1 MLKFYSHIGA
11 HQDCITL
18 FDSMRA
24 SNVMPDAFVF
34 PILIKSMGEAD
45 AVLHG
50 HVLKLGH
57 DSDRYVR
64 NAIMYMYAKYGP
76 IDFARRVFDEMP
88 ERMAAD
94 WNSMIS
100 GYWRWG
106 NDVEAGSLFS
116 LMPEKNVIT
125 WTAMVTGYSKTHDLV
140 TARRYFDQMPVKN
153 IISWNA
159 MLSGYS
165 QNGFADEALKL
176 LNELVL
182 NGVQPDDTT
191 WVAVISACSDRADAD
206 LANSIMN
213 MLNEKNVKLNY
224 FVMTALIDMHA
235 KCGNLAAARKIFNE
249 LGVFRNVVSWNAM
262 ISGYTN
268 VGDLKSARELFDI
281 IPCKDVVSWNSMIA
295 GYAQNGQSTMAIELF
310 KKMINSKHTKPDE
323 VTMVSVISSCAHL
336 GALELGKWALNFIY
350 ENQIA
355 LSISGY
361 NSLIFMYSKCG
372 SMKDAEQIF
381 DKMGTKDVISFN
393 TLISGFAA
401 HGRVGKL
408 DEAKDLVTRM
418 PMVPHAGV
426 YGSLLNASRICKRI
440 DIGEFAANQLFKIEP
455 ENSGNYV
462 LLSNMYASMG
472 KWRDVERIRG
482 KMKLLGVK
490 KTTGWSYVEFG
501 GKLHKFIVGD
511 KSHERSNDIY
521 KLLMELRIKMRKSG
535 YIADKESVL
544 RDVDDEEKEE
554 MMGTHS
560 EKLALCFGL
569 LVSDSGAIIRIVKN
583 LRVCWD
589 CHEAMKIIS
598 KLEGREI
605 IVRDNNRF
613 HCFHDGSCSCKD
625 YWYRVGY
632 ILQTIVYVMSLVW
645 VHALSRQK
653 TLCSVHITA
662 FLQKNLFHHCV
673 KSTSSIGLQF
683 NKGSYSVNLCS
694 HFHHSTFDY
703 RSWFS
708 TVSAQDD
715 ENDGTRD
722 LGFDVSGTQLF
733 DAKAESGK
741 PVEFSKVDAHLL
753 PTVLLIGRPNVG
765 KSALFNRLIRRR
777 EALVY
782 NTPNDHVTR
791 DIREGIAKLGDLR
804 FKVLDSAGLE
814 AEALSGSVL
823 GRTAE
828 MTANVLRM
836 CNFALFLID
845 ARDGLQPM
853 DLDVGKWLRKHAP
866 GIKIIMVM
874 NKSESLDDGFGSV
887 IAAASEVRTLGFGD
901 PVALSAETGLGMND
915 LYEVLRPLLEEHML
929 QIVHEAVDETNEDC
943 EFCEEEES
951 KLPLQLAFVGRP
963 NVGKSTLLNAILQEN
978 RVLVG
983 PEAGLTRDSVR
994 VEFEFE
1000 GRTIYMVDTAGW
1012 LQRTKSEKGASS
1024 LSIVQSRK
1032 NLMRAHVVALVLDG
1046 QEVSKARKSMTHD
1059 EVVIARRAIEEG
1071 RGLVVIV
1078 NKMDLLEER
1087 LYDRV
1092 VKAVPEEIQT
1102 MIPQVTGIPV
1112 VFVSAL
1118 EGKGR
1123 IDVMNQV
1130 IETYKK
1136 WCLRLSTARLNRW
1149 LRKVMSRHSWKD
1161 LAAQPKVKYF
1171 TQVKARP
1178 PTFVAFVGGKVILSD
1193 TDLRFLTRS
1202 LKEDFDMGGVPVRI
1216 LQRAAVKS
1224 SCDSINGNGNNKTK
1238 KYGRKHV
1245 AEETSDK
1252 RKITVNMP

>member
-1 MLKFYSHIGA
+1 MSRPPSTVLLVFGYRVGYILQTIVYVMSLAWVHALSRQKTLCSVQIIAFLQKNLFHHCVKSSSSIGLQFNKGSLLSNKCLLPGGVRTTILVSYSVNLCSHFHHSTFDYRSWFSTVSAPDDENDGTRDLVSLSSVFMSHLNTIALKICHFNHLTQLHSQIIQHSLHHHNYWVSLLIRHCTRLCAPPAYTRLIFDSAYQPNVYTFTTMLKFYSHIGA

-18 FDSMRA
+18 FDRMRV

-34 PILIKSMGEAD
+34 PMLIKSMGEA
-45 AVLHG
+45 AIVLHG
-50 HVLKLGH
+50 NVLKLGH

-76 IDFARRVFDEMP
+76 IEFARRVFDEMP
-88 ERMAAD
+88 ERMVAD

-116 LMPEKNVIT
+116 LMPERNVIT
-125 WTAMVTGYSKTHDLV
+125 WTAMVTGYSKTQDLV

-153 IISWNA
+153 IVSWNA

-165 QNGFADEALKL
+165 QNGFADEASKL
-176 LNELVL
+176 LNELFL
-182 NGVQPDDTT
+182 DGVEPDDTT
-191 WVAVISACSDRADAD
+191 WVAVISACSYRSDAD

-310 KKMINSKHTKPDE
+310 KKMISSKHTKPDE

-336 GALELGKWALNFIY
+336 GALEIGNWALNFLY
-350 ENQIA
+350 ENQIT

-401 HGRVGKL
+401 HGDGFAAIDLMHKMEENGFKPDRITYISVLTACSHAGLLREGKKVFDSITSPDVDHYACMIDLLGRVGKL
-408 DEAKDLVTRM
+408 DEAKNLITRM

-440 DIGEFAANQLFKIEP
+440 DIGEFAANKLFKIEP

-482 KMKLLGVK
+482 KMKLLGVN

-569 LVSDSGAIIRIVKN
+569 LASDSGAIIRIVKN

-625 YWYRVGY
+625 YC
-632 ILQTIVYVMSLVW
+632 
-645 VHALSRQK
+645 LS
-653 TLCSVHITA
+653 
-662 FLQKNLFHHCV
+662 
-673 KSTSSIGLQF
+673 
-683 NKGSYSVNLCS
+683 
-694 HFHHSTFDY
+694 
-703 RSWFS
+703 
-708 TVSAQDD
+708 
-715 ENDGTRD
+715 
-722 LGFDVSGTQLF
+722 SGT
-733 DAKAESGK
+733 K
-741 PVEFSKVDAHLL
+741 
-753 PTVLLIGRPNVG
+753 
-765 KSALFNRLIRRR
+765 
-777 EALVY
+777 
-782 NTPNDHVTR
+782 
-791 DIREGIAKLGDLR
+791 
-804 FKVLDSAGLE
+804 
-814 AEALSGSVL
+814 
-823 GRTAE
+823 
-828 MTANVLRM
+828 
-836 CNFALFLID
+836 
-845 ARDGLQPM
+845 
-853 DLDVGKWLRKHAP
+853 
-866 GIKIIMVM
+866 
-874 NKSESLDDGFGSV
+874 
-887 IAAASEVRTLGFGD
+887 
-901 PVALSAETGLGMND
+901 
-915 LYEVLRPLLEEHML
+915 
-929 QIVHEAVDETNEDC
+929 
-943 EFCEEEES
+943 
-951 KLPLQLAFVGRP
+951 
-963 NVGKSTLLNAILQEN
+963 
-978 RVLVG
+978 
-983 PEAGLTRDSVR
+983 
-994 VEFEFE
+994 
-1000 GRTIYMVDTAGW
+1000 
-1012 LQRTKSEKGASS
+1012 
-1024 LSIVQSRK
+1024 
-1032 NLMRAHVVALVLDG
+1032 
-1046 QEVSKARKSMTHD
+1046 
-1059 EVVIARRAIEEG
+1059 
-1071 RGLVVIV
+1071 
-1078 NKMDLLEER
+1078 
-1087 LYDRV
+1087 
-1092 VKAVPEEIQT
+1092 
-1102 MIPQVTGIPV
+1102 
-1112 VFVSAL
+1112 
-1118 EGKGR
+1118 
-1123 IDVMNQV
+1123 
-1130 IETYKK
+1130 
-1136 WCLRLSTARLNRW
+1136 
-1149 LRKVMSRHSWKD
+1149 
-1161 LAAQPKVKYF
+1161 
-1171 TQVKARP
+1171 
-1178 PTFVAFVGGKVILSD
+1178 
-1193 TDLRFLTRS
+1193 
-1202 LKEDFDMGGVPVRI
+1202 
-1216 LQRAAVKS
+1216 
-1224 SCDSINGNGNNKTK
+1224 
-1238 KYGRKHV
+1238 
-1245 AEETSDK
+1245 
-1252 RKITVNMP
+1252 